1 MRFQREFEQKPLIIH
16 KQFSK
21 NVTFSMRGT
30 SSKSM
35 NLLIN
40 LKRTIDKQKQNK
52 DDVPRIKNV
61 TFQGNCRCFIFG
73 FCLISI

>member
-1 MRFQREFEQKPLIIH
+1 
-16 KQFSK
+16 
-21 NVTFSMRGT
+21 MRGT

-52 DDVPRIKNV
+52 DDAPRIKNV
-61 TFQGNCRCFIFG
+61 TFQGNCRCIIYMG
-73 FCLISI
+73 FLLTV